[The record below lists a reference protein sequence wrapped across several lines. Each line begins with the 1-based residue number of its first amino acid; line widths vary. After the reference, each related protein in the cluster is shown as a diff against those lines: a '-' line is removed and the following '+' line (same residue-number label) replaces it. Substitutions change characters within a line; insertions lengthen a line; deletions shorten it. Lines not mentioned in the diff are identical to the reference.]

1 MMAASPR
8 ILIVEDD
15 PGIREY
21 LELGLGFEGF
31 EVSSAGMASEAL
43 RLFETQPPDIVIL
56 DVMLPGSDGFHVLE
70 NMRLRSR
77 VPILMLTA
85 KDALEDRVRGL
96 TLGADDYLV
105 KPFAFPELVARLRAV
120 LRRTRPDLEEILTY
134 SDINVDLRSR
144 EARRAGALLELRP
157 RTFDLLEFFLRYPER
172 TLSKEVLLD
181 GVWGKDFLGDENVV
195 EVYVGYLRRALG
207 EPPIV
212 HTVRSAGYLLK
223 VRSE

>member
-1 MMAASPR
+1 MALTPR

-21 LELGLGFEGF
+21 LELGLQYEGF

-43 RLFETQPPDIVIL
+43 RLFEAQPPDIVLL

-70 NMRLRSR
+70 QMRQRSR
-77 VPILMLTA
+77 VPVMMLTA

-144 EARRAGALLELRP
+144 EARRAGTPLELRP
-157 RTFDLLEFFLRYPER
+157 RTFDLLVFLLRYPER

-195 EVYVGYLRRALG
+195 EVYIGYLRRALG
-207 EPPIV
+207 EPQIV

-223 VRSE
+223 VRHD

>member
-1 MMAASPR
+1 MAATPK

-21 LELGLGFEGF
+21 LELGLQFEGF
-31 EVSSAGMASEAL
+31 EVLSAGVASEAL
-43 RLFETQPPDIVIL
+43 RLFEVETPEIVIL

-70 NMRLRSR
+70 SMRQRSR
-77 VPILMLTA
+77 VPVVMLTA

-120 LRRTRPDLEEILTY
+120 LRRTNPELEEVLTY
-134 SDINVDLRSR
+134 SNISMDLKSR
-144 EARRAGALLELRP
+144 EARRGGGLLELRP
-157 RTFDLLEFFLRYPER
+157 RTFDLLEFLLRYPER

-207 EPPIV
+207 EPSIV

-223 VRSE
+223 VRHD